1 MKKSLFIAAA
11 LLYSGLG
18 VQAATLKYYDDFNKL
33 NGSLSSLND
42 SNLAGETA
50 GTAAFSGGWINY
62 TDGYEGKGY
71 DSRSNGGQPRFNA
84 SGITQLSS
92 GVLNNDEGRQ
102 VRLSRP
108 GPFNSRIGHAGT
120 GCPGF
125 PPPSLN
131 TGPLGAIDFFTGK
144 QACLVFPFFFIYRI
158 SIIYF
163 S

>member
-62 TDGYEGKGY
+62 TDGYEGTGY

-84 SGITQLSS
+84 SGI
-92 GVLNNDEGRQ
+92 N
-102 VRLSRP
+102 
-108 GPFNSRIGHAGT
+108 
-120 GCPGF
+120 
-125 PPPSLN
+125 
-131 TGPLGAIDFFTGK
+131 FTGDVQSLK
-144 QACLVFPFFFIYRI
+144 LASAAETTMDTSVVFRHLEQR
-158 SIIYF
+158 
-163 S
+163 